1 MPNLDQRPLTTPNP
15 DPTAATTAALLREIT
30 GSKELG
36 DVLVRFTREIVE
48 QRIDGAR
55 ETLGVRLDHVEAAL
69 GRVPTHAEKNTQQL
83 RDIVEEKL
91 KVQDRQFDNIQLQFK
106 ERDTRMEQ
114 TTRDQVKAV
123 DAAFAAADKA
133 IAKTEAS
140 FTKQIDEQRKS
151 IDTVEK
157 NASEKLGDLKDRVTI
172 IESLTR
178 GMTLQKT
185 EAAQT
190 IQQSSQSIG
199 LVFGGASLLIALVS
213 IGFVIFTKAH

>member
-1 MPNLDQRPLTTPNP
+1 MANLDQRPLTTPNP

-36 DVLVRFTREIVE
+36 DVLVKFTREIVE

-69 GRVPTHAEKNTQQL
+69 GRVPTHAEDNTRQL